1 MSLYLI
7 RTIARCEMKTLLR
20 SWFFRIFAGLA
31 ILGLGIFNVAMN
43 IESSG
48 APWIYRALSSSIPYA
63 NLIILN
69 LGQAIV
75 AIFLASE
82 FLKQD
87 RKNDTVEVIY
97 ARSMTNG
104 DYILGKTLGI
114 LLVFFILNIIV
125 LVLGIGFS
133 FLSNDTSR
141 SLLSLF
147 AYPLLISL
155 PTLVY
160 IFGLSFFLMILLK
173 NQAVTFLV
181 LLGYIALT
189 VFYLSSKTYHIFDFI
204 AYHVPMMYSPIAGFG
219 NLSEI
224 LLHRSIFFFAGIA
237 LIFFTIYKL
246 PRLPQSRTFEIFP
259 LFMALVFFAISAILA
274 FQYINI
280 KENNIGFKEQVIQL
294 NNRYSNYP
302 KVTITDCDINLEHIN
317 DSIVVKAKLKLQNR
331 TTQNIDTIILRLNPS
346 LNVSSI
352 TVNAKKSDFN
362 RNLHIIKIAY
372 NQHVKPND
380 ILVLEINYNGKI
392 NENICFIDRDPE
404 EFSDNFTLDMFNI
417 RKRYAFIQPDFVC
430 LTSEAL
436 WYPLAGTGYASNE
449 PMQYSPDFTK
459 FTLQVKAVKG
469 MTAISQGK
477 SILSK
482 NGTYSFQPENLLP
495 KISLVIG
502 NYIKHSIRVDSVD
515 YNLYS
520 IAGNQYYEAYFKDI
534 GDTISNLIKGL
545 RQDFEVQSKL
555 KYPFSRFSLV
565 EVPVLF
571 GLDKHVYSIASD
583 AVQPEMV
590 LYPEKGVLFE
600 ETDFR
605 KRKNRTERDM
615 KRNNEEILPEEMQTR
630 MFQRFVRNNFMT
642 KLGDRIQYEEIKD
655 GNTYTLFPQFYTY
668 ITRLNSEKWPILNFA
683 LEGWMKEK
691 SGTSGGSSRWI
702 FEGMTKPEKINV
714 KLIDASLEQLMK
726 NGIVNEK
733 DDRNPVLLKDIILA
747 KGVQLFETWSVRFG
761 PSEFNKMMFELV
773 NRYKFNA
780 LTINELDSIIYCKFG
795 RSIMPDIENWYY
807 QKKLPA
813 FLIKDLTTYKIVQKE
828 TTKYQVRIKIS
839 NPEPVDGLV
848 SIQVELNDPD
858 RNKSKNW
865 WEPDEVKA
873 DYSKSIYMAAH
884 SAVEVG
890 IVFNSLPERMAV
902 LSNVSKNLPNVLNY
916 DFAGFDDIK
925 RIPEFDTIMNIPVFM
940 SIDEPKEIIVDNED
954 LGFSLEEAE
963 NQAYLKSL
971 LNKRTKKKYDYT
983 ELRFWDV
990 PGYWVPVLQTGY
1002 YGKYIH
1008 SAYYTR
1014 GGLGDRKAIWRTK
1027 LKESGFYDIY
1037 FYYTKIENNWRE
1049 QKTKETYV
1057 YLVSHDGGVEK
1068 VPVTEMDNG
1077 WNYLGS
1083 FYISAGQAKVELSN
1097 KTGGEMVFADAMKW
1111 IKTK

>member
-1 MSLYLI
+1 
-7 RTIARCEMKTLLR
+7 MKILLR

-43 IESSG
+43 IENSG

-87 RKNDTVEVIY
+87 KKNDTVEVIY

-114 LLVFFILNIIV
+114 LLVFFILNMIV

-133 FLSNDTSR
+133 FLSNDTSS

-189 VFYLSSKTYHIFDFI
+189 VFYLSSKVYHIFDFI
-204 AYHVPMMYSPIAGFG
+204 AYHVPMMYSPMVGFG
-219 NLSEI
+219 DLYEI

-246 PRLPQSRTFEIFP
+246 PRLPQSRAFELLP
-259 LFMALVFFAISAILA
+259 LIMAFVFFAISGVFA
-274 FQYINI
+274 FQYINN
-280 KENNIGFKEQVIQL
+280 KENNIDFKQQLIQL
-294 NNRYSNYP
+294 NNQYSNYP
-302 KVTITDCDINLEHIN
+302 KLTITDCDINLEHKI
-317 DSIVVKAKLKLQNR
+317 DKIEVVASLTLNNQTAK
-331 TTQNIDTIILRLNPS
+331 NIDTIILRLNPL
-346 LNVSSI
+346 LNISSI
-352 TVNAKKSDFN
+352 TINTKKAEFE
-362 RNLHIIKIAY
+362 RNLQIIKIAY
-372 NQHVKPND
+372 NQHIKPNEIID
-380 ILVLEINYNGKI
+380 LEIKYKGMI
-392 NENICFIDRDPE
+392 NENVCFIDQNQE
-404 EFSDNFTLDMFNI
+404 NYKDNFTLDMLNI
-417 RKRYAFIQPDFVC
+417 RKRYAFIQDNFVC
-430 LTSEAL
+430 LTSQAL
-436 WYPLAGTGYASNE
+436 WYPMSGAGYATNK
-449 PMQYSPDFTK
+449 PMEYATDFAN
-459 FTLQVKAVKG
+459 FTLHVKTVG
-469 MTAISQGK
+469 GLTAISQGK
-477 SILSK
+477 TSLLK
-482 NGTYSFQPENLLP
+482 DGSFSFRPEEPLP

-502 NYIKHSIRVDSVD
+502 DYIKHSIRVDSVD

-520 IAGNQYYEAYFKDI
+520 IKGNQYFEAYFKDM
-534 GDTISNLIKGL
+534 GDTISTIIKGL
-545 RQDFEVQSKL
+545 KQDFEVQAKL

-571 GLDKHVYSIASD
+571 GLDKHIYSIASD

-590 LYPEKGVLFE
+590 FYPEKGVLFE
-600 ETDFR
+600 ESDFR

-615 KRNNEEILPEEMQTR
+615 KKNNEEILPEEMQTR

-642 KLGDRIQYEEIKD
+642 KPGDRIQYEEIKD
-655 GNTYTLFPQFYTY
+655 GNTFTLFPQFYTF
-668 ITRLNSEKWPILNFA
+668 ITRLNSNEWPILYFA
-683 LEGWMKEK
+683 IEGWMKEK
-691 SGTSGGSSRWI
+691 TGTSGGSSRW
-702 FEGMTKPEKINV
+702 FYEGMTESEKINV
-714 KLIDASLEQLMK
+714 ELIQNPLEQLITK
-726 NGIVNEK
+726 GIVNK
-733 DDRNPVLLKDIILA
+733 PDDRNPVLLKDLILA
-747 KGVQLFETWSVRFG
+747 KGFQLFETWSVRFG
-761 PSEFNKMMFELV
+761 PNEFNKMMFELV
-773 NRYKFNA
+773 DKYKYSTI
-780 LTINELDSIIYCKFG
+780 TINELDSIIQNRFG
-795 RSIMPDIENWYY
+795 KSILPDIQNWYS
-807 QKKLPA
+807 QKKLPG
-813 FLIKDLTTYKIVQKE
+813 FIVKDLTTYKIIQKE

-839 NPEPVDGLV
+839 NPESVDGL
-848 SIQVELNDPD
+848 IALNVELNDPN
-858 RNKSKNW
+858 RNKSRNW
-865 WEPDEVKA
+865 WEGDEVKA
-873 DYSKSIYMAAH
+873 DYSKSIYLAAN

-890 IVFNSLPERMAV
+890 IVFNSLPQRMAV
-902 LSNVSKNLPNVLNY
+902 LSNVSQNLPSVLKY
-916 DFAGFDDIK
+916 DFGDFDDIK
-925 RIPEFDTIMNIPVFM
+925 RVPELDTIMNIPVFK
-940 SIDEPKEIIVDNED
+940 SNNDPKEIIVDNED
-954 LGFSLEEAE
+954 VGFSIEEAE
-963 NQAYLKSL
+963 NQAYLKSMF
-971 LNKRTKKKYDYT
+971 NKRIKRKYDYS

-1014 GGLGDRKAIWRTK
+1014 AGLGDRKAMWK
-1027 LKESGFYDIY
+1027 ANLKESGFYDIY
-1037 FYYTKIENNWRE
+1037 FYYTKIDNNWRE
-1049 QKTKETYV
+1049 QKSKETYV
-1057 YLVSHDGGVEK
+1057 YQVSHDGGIEK
-1068 VPVTEMDNG
+1068 VSVSELDNG

-1097 KTGGEMVFADAMKW
+1097 KTGGEMVFADAIKW